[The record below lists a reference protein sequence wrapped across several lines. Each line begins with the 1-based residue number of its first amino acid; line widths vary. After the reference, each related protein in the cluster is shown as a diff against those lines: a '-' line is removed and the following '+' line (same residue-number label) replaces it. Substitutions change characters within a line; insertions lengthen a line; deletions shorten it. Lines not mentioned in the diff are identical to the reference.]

1 MKSNRFWL
9 ALLGLLLL
17 GGCAVGFFF
26 MGGEGHGATVTLD
39 GQVIDEIDLDRV
51 AGGYT
56 FEVEGACRN
65 TVEVEYGR
73 IRVASADCPDQVC
86 VGTGWIE
93 DGTKPIVCLPGK
105 LVIEI
110 TGGKS
115 EIDITA
121 K

>member
-26 MGGEGHGATVTLD
+26 MGGEGHVATVTLD

-86 VGTGWIE
+86 VNQGWIHNSAL
-93 DGTKPIVCLPGK
+93 PIVCLPNQ
-105 LVIEI
+105 LIIEI
-110 TGGKS
+110 TGGES
-115 EIDITA
+115 EFDAVA